1 MTVICACPS
10 SVYRRKGAGISP
22 KRSRHLAEKGLE
34 YRRKGNGV
42 SPKRHRCYA
51 EEAMTERFQDGFDS
65 MLVLIRYGEVLKSGW
80 HFVNGIQNIFIDVQ
94 HSYSNQFPS

>member
-42 SPKRHRCYA
+42 SPKRQWCFA
-51 EEAMTERFQDGFDS
+51 EKASLLRRRSDDGA
-65 MLVLIRYGEVLKSGW
+65 ISGW
-80 HFVNGIQNIFIDVQ
+80 F
-94 HSYSNQFPS
+94 